1 MKKILF
7 YSLLFPLVIACKKQ
21 NAQAISNLPEPDPA
35 VNGGTYT
42 VVTAVTNISSDSGT
56 VYRLGLAPYA
66 SFFKFNRSV
75 KNGDLYYKAIG
86 ESAKY
91 FRPLKFFITNNG
103 TGVIVAVAAP
113 SKPEVDKFNEE
124 WHKGD

>member
-7 YSLLFPLVIACKKQ
+7 YVLLFSLGIACKKQ
-21 NAQAISNLPEPDPA
+21 NANAISNLPEPDPVA
-35 VNGGTYT
+35 TGSTYT
-42 VVTAVTNISSDSGT
+42 VVTAVSNISLGSGT

-66 SFFKFNRSV
+66 SFFKFDRSV

-91 FRPLKFFITNNG
+91 FRPLKFFIANNG
-103 TGVIVAVAAP
+103 TGVIIAVATP

-124 WHKGD
+124 WHKGN